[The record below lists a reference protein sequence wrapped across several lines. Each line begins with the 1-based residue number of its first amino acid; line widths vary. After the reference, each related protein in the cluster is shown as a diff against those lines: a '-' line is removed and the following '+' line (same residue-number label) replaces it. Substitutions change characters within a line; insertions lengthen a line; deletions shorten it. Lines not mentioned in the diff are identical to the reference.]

1 MFSFICAKAVPQT
14 NGKVAFKIKRLITS
28 MVYWSSLKMAG
39 MKIQCCAVITQCDMT
54 YYVYITADLS
64 GISISLNSN
73 SQKTP
78 YDFLEVSLISSASQ
92 WLGFH
97 VPDLI
102 GSVCA
107 EMPWNTFHCGCCASN
122 KNFMKTSLDMIGWL
136 LHIWA
141 LHTFNSLNHTG
152 VVGACAKILWW
163 YDAWIWS

>member
-1 MFSFICAKAVPQT
+1 MRYDILC
-14 NGKVAFKIKRLITS
+14 
-28 MVYWSSLKMAG
+28 
-39 MKIQCCAVITQCDMT
+39 
-54 YYVYITADLS
+54 TADLS
-64 GISISLNSN
+64 GISINLNSN

-122 KNFMKTSLDMIGWL
+122 KNFLKTSLDMIAWL

-152 VVGACAKILWW
+152 VVGACAKFCGDMMHGFEVYRKAYIRKFQENFGESLWNRSMSGCCSGAHVTNDFSLSIQILWK
-163 YDAWIWS
+163 I